1 MNKTITIYFA
11 GKEIETHAEVEMFSQ
26 QARLKRTLQTFGVCV
41 LVALICLPVPVL
53 HLVIPPA
60 ALLSAPFAALFVY
73 FKVKTL
79 PKLVAGEVTCQH
91 CHALTKFRF
100 ENVKPPLFDSC
111 IACKTGFEVIWP
123 PRSPL
128 NANPPIKPINS

>member
-11 GKEIETHAEVEMFSQ
+11 GKEIETQAEIEMFSQ
-26 QARLKRTLQTFGVCV
+26 QERLKRALQTFGICL
-41 LVALICLPVPVL
+41 LVAIICLPVPVL

-73 FKVKTL
+73 LKVKTL

-91 CHALTKFRF
+91 CQTLTKFRF

-123 PRSPL
+123 PRSPSPMMGL
-128 NANPPIKPINS
+128 S